1 MTAGALSRVVTAPP
15 IAALEVKAVAA
26 TTTAAIARARPFVN
40 GNLRAGVISP
50 PV

>member
-1 MTAGALSRVVTAPP
+1 VVTAPP
-15 IAALEVKAVAA
+15 IEAALEVKAVAA